1 MKYSIKEQFNC
12 VVISLKGKLMGGPDA
27 EKFREDLHELI
38 EQDKT
43 NVIVN
48 LGKVKFMNSS
58 GLGII
63 IGALT
68 TMRKAGGNLIIC
80 EADKKIEDLLIVTQL
95 ISVFQH
101 YRMRLFNITKKIRG
115 RFIRI
120 ALFKKPA

>member
-1 MKYSIKEQFNC
+1 MKYTIKEQFNC
-12 VVISLKGKLMGGPDA
+12 VVIEIKGNLLGGPDA
-27 EKFREDLHELI
+27 ERFREDLHNLI
-38 EQDKT
+38 DEEKT

-68 TMRKAGGNLIIC
+68 TMKKAGGNLVIC
-80 EADKKIEDLLIVTQL
+80 EADKKIENLLMITQL

-101 YRMRLFNITKKIRG
+101 YRTLKE
-115 RFIRI
+115 
-120 ALFKKPA
+120 AVQHYQAA

>member
-1 MKYSIKEQFNC
+1 MKYNIKEQFNC
-12 VVISLKGKLMGGPDA
+12 VIIELKGNLMGGPAA
-27 EKFREDLHELI
+27 EQFREDLHDLI

-68 TMRKAGGNLIIC
+68 TMKKAGGNLVIC
-80 EADKKIEDLLIVTQL
+80 EADKKIENLLMITQL
-95 ISVFQH
+95 ISVFKHYRTLKEAIQH
-101 YRMRLFNITKKIRG
+101 YQSE
-115 RFIRI
+115 
-120 ALFKKPA
+120 

>member
-1 MKYSIKEQFNC
+1 MKYNIKEQFNC
-12 VVISLKGKLMGGPDA
+12 VIIELKGNLMGGPAA
-27 EKFREDLHELI
+27 EQFREDLHELI
-38 EQDKT
+38 DQDKT

-68 TMRKAGGNLIIC
+68 TMRKAGGNLVIC
-80 EADKKIEDLLIVTQL
+80 EADKKIENLLMITQL

-101 YRMRLFNITKKIRG
+101 YRTLKE
-115 RFIRI
+115 
-120 ALFKKPA
+120 AVQHYQSE

>member
-1 MKYSIKEQFNC
+1 
-12 VVISLKGKLMGGPDA
+12 MGGPDA

-38 EQDKT
+38 KQDKT

-101 YRMRLFNITKKIRG
+101 YRNLDEAIQYYQNN
-115 RFIRI
+115 
-120 ALFKKPA
+120 

>member
-1 MKYSIKEQFNC
+1 MTYSIKEQFNC
-12 VVISLKGKLMGGPDA
+12 VVIDFKGNLLGGPDA
-27 EKFREDLHELI
+27 ENFRDDLHKLI
-38 EQDKT
+38 DQDKT

-68 TMRKAGGNLIIC
+68 TMKNAGGNLIIC
-80 EADKKIEDLLIVTQL
+80 EADKKIQDLLVVTQL

-101 YRMRLFNITKKIRG
+101 YRSLDEAMQHYQKST
-115 RFIRI
+115 
-120 ALFKKPA
+120 A

>member
-1 MKYSIKEQFNC
+1 MKYSIKEHFNC
-12 VVISLKGKLMGGPDA
+12 VIIELKGNLMGGPDA
-27 EKFREDLHELI
+27 EQFREELHNLI

-48 LGKVKFMNSS
+48 LGKLKFMNSS

-80 EADKKIEDLLIVTQL
+80 EADKKIENLLMITQL

-101 YRMRLFNITKKIRG
+101 YRTVKEAIEHYQSE
-115 RFIRI
+115 
-120 ALFKKPA
+120 